1 MTTVLKL
8 CESKES
14 LLPKRSKRTPC
25 EDAFKKMRNYQ
36 VFQQAIF
43 IALLSQFFE
52 VTVKSPVK
60 RSIVSLQL
68 LRVDSLNYGN
78 DTILVDEFVNTR
90 CKEKYKQD
98 ILNGISEKTAKRR
111 SDTNRITEQLH
122 FLRDILMLFG
132 FDFYSKFTEG
142 KNGAQI
148 VETVLKV
155 IGNGSSFNRN
165 DISLKGK
172 EINDYLYSKL
182 VDCSSATLPMKDETI
197 FRLLSTT

>member
-8 CESKES
+8 YESKES
-14 LLPKRSKRTPC
+14 LSKRSKRTPC

-43 IALLSQFFE
+43 IAILSQFFE
-52 VTVKSPVK
+52 ITIKSPVK
-60 RSIVSLQL
+60 RSIVSCQL

-98 ILNGISEKTAKRR
+98 IRNGISEKTAKRR

-122 FLRDILMLFG
+122 FLRDILMLFE
-132 FDFYSKFTEG
+132 FDFHSKFTDG

-155 IGNGSSFNRN
+155 IGNGLSINKN
-165 DISLKGK
+165 DIALKGK
-172 EINDYLYSKL
+172 EINDYLYHKL
-182 VDCSSATLPMKDETI
+182 VDRSSVTIPMKDETMSS
-197 FRLLSTT
+197 LLFTA